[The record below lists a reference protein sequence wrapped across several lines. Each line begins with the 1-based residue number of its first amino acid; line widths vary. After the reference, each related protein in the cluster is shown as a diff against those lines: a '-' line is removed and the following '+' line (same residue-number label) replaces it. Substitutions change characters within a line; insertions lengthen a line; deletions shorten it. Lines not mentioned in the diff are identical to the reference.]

1 MPTDPARVRRTDPGD
16 PDKCPVWQ
24 FHQVYSDTVTKEWV
38 VKGCKSAGIGCLEC
52 KQPVIDAILKE
63 QEPMRERAQQY
74 LDDPS
79 LVRAIVADGCD
90 VARKH
95 AQDTMRDIAEPASAS
110 PVLSAQPSGWVGRFA
125 GLMPAG
131 LVLDLAC
138 GSGRHVPL
146 ITGLGH
152 PLLAVDRDL
161 AALAII
167 QAAGHAALQT
177 LQFDLESEQAAQHP
191 DWPFAP
197 ARFAGIVV
205 TNYLHRPL
213 FDAMLASL
221 APGGV
226 LIAETFADGNG
237 LFGKPSNPA
246 FLLQPG
252 ELLALAQRASDLRV
266 LAFED

>member
-1 MPTDPARVRRTDPGD
+1 MYVKRWG
-16 PDKCPVWQ
+16 CPI
-24 FHQVYSDTVTKEWV
+24 TNITK
-38 VKGCKSAGIGCLEC
+38 
-52 KQPVIDAILKE
+52 
-63 QEPMRERAQQY
+63 
-74 LDDPS
+74 
-79 LVRAIVADGCD
+79 
-90 VARKH
+90 
-95 AQDTMRDIAEPASAS
+95 IAEPASAS

-152 PLLAVDRDL
+152 PVLAVDRDL
-161 AALAII
+161 AALASI

-177 LQFDLESEQAAQHP
+177 LQFDLENEQAAQHP

-266 LAFED
+266 LAFEDGYVAAPKPAMVQRICLRKADGQARYQQLQLD

>member
-1 MPTDPARVRRTDPGD
+1 MTSVKKWG
-16 PDKCPVWQ
+16 CPI
-24 FHQVYSDTVTKEWV
+24 TNIAK
-38 VKGCKSAGIGCLEC
+38 
-52 KQPVIDAILKE
+52 
-63 QEPMRERAQQY
+63 
-74 LDDPS
+74 
-79 LVRAIVADGCD
+79 
-90 VARKH
+90 
-95 AQDTMRDIAEPASAS
+95 IAEPGSAS

-152 PLLAVDRDL
+152 PVLAVDRDL
-161 AALAII
+161 AALASI
-167 QAAGHAALQT
+167 QAAGHATLQT

-213 FDAMLASL
+213 FDVMLASL

-266 LAFED
+266 LAFEDGYVAAPKPAMVQRICLRKADGQARYQQLQLD

>member
-1 MPTDPARVRRTDPGD
+1 VKKWG
-16 PDKCPVWQ
+16 CPI
-24 FHQVYSDTVTKEWV
+24 TNITK
-38 VKGCKSAGIGCLEC
+38 
-52 KQPVIDAILKE
+52 
-63 QEPMRERAQQY
+63 
-74 LDDPS
+74 
-79 LVRAIVADGCD
+79 
-90 VARKH
+90 
-95 AQDTMRDIAEPASAS
+95 IAKPASAS
-110 PVLSAQPSGWVGRFA
+110 PVLSAEPSGWVGRFA

-146 ITGLGH
+146 IIGLGH
-152 PLLAVDRDL
+152 PVLAVDRDL

-252 ELLALAQRASDLRV
+252 ELLTLAQRASDLRV
-266 LAFED
+266 LAFEDGYVAAPKPAMVQRICLRKADGQARYLQLQLN

>member
-1 MPTDPARVRRTDPGD
+1 MYVKRWG
-16 PDKCPVWQ
+16 CPI
-24 FHQVYSDTVTKEWV
+24 TNITK
-38 VKGCKSAGIGCLEC
+38 
-52 KQPVIDAILKE
+52 
-63 QEPMRERAQQY
+63 
-74 LDDPS
+74 
-79 LVRAIVADGCD
+79 
-90 VARKH
+90 
-95 AQDTMRDIAEPASAS
+95 IAEPASAS

-252 ELLALAQRASDLRV
+252 EVLALAQRASDQRV
-266 LAFED
+266 LAVEDGDVAAPKPAMVQRICLRKADGQARYQQLQLD

>member
-1 MPTDPARVRRTDPGD
+1 MSVKKWG
-16 PDKCPVWQ
+16 CPI
-24 FHQVYSDTVTKEWV
+24 TNITK
-38 VKGCKSAGIGCLEC
+38 
-52 KQPVIDAILKE
+52 
-63 QEPMRERAQQY
+63 
-74 LDDPS
+74 
-79 LVRAIVADGCD
+79 
-90 VARKH
+90 
-95 AQDTMRDIAEPASAS
+95 IAEPASAS

-146 ITGLGH
+146 IIGLGH
-152 PLLAVDRDL
+152 PVLAVDRDL

-266 LAFED
+266 LAFEDGYVAAPKPAMVQRICLRKADGQARYQQLQLD

>member
-1 MPTDPARVRRTDPGD
+1 MYVKRWG
-16 PDKCPVWQ
+16 CPI
-24 FHQVYSDTVTKEWV
+24 TNITK
-38 VKGCKSAGIGCLEC
+38 
-52 KQPVIDAILKE
+52 
-63 QEPMRERAQQY
+63 
-74 LDDPS
+74 
-79 LVRAIVADGCD
+79 
-90 VARKH
+90 
-95 AQDTMRDIAEPASAS
+95 IAEPASAS

-152 PLLAVDRDL
+152 PVLAVDRDL
-161 AALAII
+161 AALASI

-213 FDAMLASL
+213 FDVMLASL

-266 LAFED
+266 LAFEDGYVAAPKPAMVQRICLRKADGQARYQQLQLD

>member
-1 MPTDPARVRRTDPGD
+1 MYVKRWG
-16 PDKCPVWQ
+16 CPI
-24 FHQVYSDTVTKEWV
+24 TNITK
-38 VKGCKSAGIGCLEC
+38 
-52 KQPVIDAILKE
+52 
-63 QEPMRERAQQY
+63 
-74 LDDPS
+74 
-79 LVRAIVADGCD
+79 
-90 VARKH
+90 
-95 AQDTMRDIAEPASAS
+95 IAEPASAS

-152 PLLAVDRDL
+152 PLLAVDRDF

-266 LAFED
+266 LAFEDGYVAAPKPAMVQRICLRKADGQARYQQLQLD